1 VPPVHGPP
9 EAGASRLNWRVLTAL
24 WLFLAAGLAA
34 GILLRNSNEPNPHRP
49 SPIEAAAKPN
59 VVVVMTDDQ
68 TAAQMRALPRTRR
81 LIGRTGVDFKNFYV
95 TDPLCCPSRAT
106 FLTGEYAHNTGVIS
120 DEGADA
126 LPALRESDTL
136 GPWLQDAGYRTA
148 FVGKYLN
155 GYGLEDPEQVP
166 PGWTEW
172 HALTD
177 PTSQS
182 YFDYEINDNGAI
194 HHYGTAP
201 DDYKTRVIGHLAVD
215 AIRHGA
221 RGDRPL
227 FMYVGFNAPHAPST
241 PAPRDAGSYAGA
253 PPPQTPAFNEADVSD
268 KPSFI
273 RNRPRLSSSAIA
285 RITSRNEK
293 ALESLSEVDRQ
304 VEKIVTA
311 LRDKGELGDTYLMFT
326 SDNGYL
332 DGEHRIEFG
341 KLLAYDPSSRVP
353 LLIRGPAIPNH
364 ANSDALVGNIDLAP
378 TIAALANAKPSAEI
392 DGRSLILRLPL
403 RGDPHRALPIRALLD
418 RAGGAL
424 RPARGPVRTRQRRR
438 RPGLRRHQAG
448 ARPPPRSAARLRRIR
463 LRSADRPGAAPRLI
477 LGAAG
482 SWRRRHD
489 LPRRSRASV
498 SRMGANPVCGRLQR
512 GRTPRVCDRRAPAG
526 AR

>member
-1 VPPVHGPP
+1 VPPVHGAPQ
-9 EAGASRLNWRVLTAL
+9 AGGGRLNWRVLTGL

-34 GILLRNSNEPNPHRP
+34 GILLRNNTEPNPHRP
-49 SPIEAAAKPN
+49 SASEASVKPN
-59 VVVVMTDDQ
+59 VVVIMTDDQ

-81 LIGRTGVDFKNFYV
+81 LIGRTGVDFKNFFV

-106 FLTGEYAHNTGVIS
+106 FLTGEYAHNTGVIAN
-120 DEGADA
+120 GGPNA

-155 GYGLEDPEQVP
+155 GYGLDNPEQVP

-177 PTSQS
+177 PTAQN

-194 HHYGTAP
+194 HHYGTEP
-201 DDYKTRVIGHLAVD
+201 DAYKTRVIGHLAVD

-253 PPPQTPAFNEADVSD
+253 PPSRTPAFNEADVSD

-273 RNRPRLSSSAIA
+273 RNQPRLDAEAIA
-285 RITSRNEK
+285 RITSRNQK
-293 ALESLSEVDRQ
+293 ALESLTEVDRQ
-304 VEKIVTA
+304 VEKIVAA
-311 LRDKGELGDTYLMFT
+311 LRDKGELGNTYLMFT

-341 KLLAYDPSSRVP
+341 KLLAYDPSSRMP
-353 LLIRGPAIPNH
+353 LLIRGPGIPNH
-364 ANSDALVGNIDLAP
+364 ANSDALVGNVDLAP
-378 TIAALANAKPSAEI
+378 TIAAIANAKPTAEV
-392 DGRSLILRLPL
+392 DGSSLLAYATSPERVDDRGLLIESLVRDRSTDYGFPYEAIHSERYLYVRYSTGQEELYDLREDPYELDNVAADPAYDATKRVLAGHLDQL
-403 RGDPHRALPIRALLD
+403 RDCAGSECDQPIGR
-418 RAGGAL
+418 
-424 RPARGPVRTRQRRR
+424 V
-438 RPGLRRHQAG
+438 
-448 ARPPPRSAARLRRIR
+448 PPP
-463 LRSADRPGAAPRLI
+463 G
-477 LGAAG
+477 
-482 SWRRRHD
+482 
-489 LPRRSRASV
+489 
-498 SRMGANPVCGRLQR
+498 
-512 GRTPRVCDRRAPAG
+512 
-526 AR
+526 